1 MITVT
6 YNCKEIATR
15 LVELRNIKMN
25 FDSAIAR
32 GGQDGIDA
40 ANAVLTKLEDGIN
53 VLDDEANG
61 HTKYIVDTLL
71 EQQKN
76 YHQPFAVLPALAG
89 VGSEVAMEMREKPI
103 REFWDAVENLK
114 KVKNELVVPGDT
126 FDKTLQDINYAQRE
140 LETKRECLRSIAR
153 SLIGVGTPESME
165 MREEL
170 LRCGINPLDIIN
182 SLTGIATSE
191 AMMLREK
198 ILKNGLDI
206 IATQESA
213 GLIDKEMVDSRKQQ
227 FEQGNVLWEVAE
239 SLAGV
244 DTPESMKMREEL
256 HQKGSFSPPH
266 IRGAILN
273 GLACVSSPESMELRQ
288 TLADE
293 AYNELGYDSI
303 LRTNRELVEL
313 KECILSLLGVDTPEA
328 MDMRRKLLV
337 VGGYNWSIA
346 RSLVGIGSTEA
357 MAIRETLLNTKVGKH
372 SMRRAEEMIGLSLAG
387 VDTPEAMAMR
397 ERLVTIARDEGENVA
412 HVAWSLVGVNSAEAN
427 AFREKYLQNFRGR
440 TFTTPR
446 DWLATAMVCRYG
458 FEK

>member
-25 FDSAIAR
+25 FDSAIVR

-40 ANAVLTKLEDGIN
+40 ANAVLTKLDDGIN
-53 VLDDEANG
+53 VLDDMANG

-103 REFWDAVENLK
+103 REFWDAFENLK

-126 FDKTLQDINYAQRE
+126 FDKTLQDITYAEQE
-140 LETKRECLRSIAR
+140 LETKRGGLSSIAQ
-153 SLIGVGTPESME
+153 SLIGVGTPESID
-165 MREEL
+165 MRENL
-170 LRCGINPLDIIN
+170 LQCGINPLDIIN

-191 AMMLREK
+191 AMALRER
-198 ILKNGLDI
+198 ILKNSLDI
-206 IATQESA
+206 ISMQESF
-213 GLIDKEMVDSRKQQ
+213 GLINTEQVESRKQQ
-227 FEQGNVLWEVAE
+227 IEQGNILWEIAE

-244 DTPESMKMREEL
+244 DSPESLKMREDL
-256 HQKGSFSPPH
+256 YQKGALAKAQ
-266 IRGAILN
+266 IRNAILN

-288 TLADE
+288 TLVDD
-293 AYNELGYDSI
+293 AYDELGHDSI
-303 LRTNRELVEL
+303 IRTNREEFEL
-313 KECILSLLGVDTPEA
+313 KEYMVSLLGVDTPEA

-357 MAIRETLLNTKVGKH
+357 MAIRETLLNTKSV
-372 SMRRAEEMIGLSLAG
+372 MRKAEEMIGLSLAG
-387 VDTPEAMAMR
+387 VGTSEAMAMR
-397 ERLVTIARDEGENVA
+397 ERLVTMANDRGVNLE
-412 HVAWSLVGVNSAEAN
+412 HVAWSLVGVNSPESN